1 MDTQGWGVDR
11 WANHLSLLLNALNPA
26 DRYRF
31 DVGQLAMDVSRNF
44 FPEDPITRVVKDE
57 LDGFGGA
64 LVPSESGKRWG
75 ILYDGNASPQRR
87 RFTIGHEFGHYLLHR
102 KKFPDGIRCNDAA
115 VDGRV
120 GVEVEREANAFSAA
134 LLMPLDDFRKRIAAT
149 DVPNFDDLGGCADRY
164 DVSLTAVILRWLRY
178 TSRRAVLIVSSEGY
192 AHWAWSSEPAFKTGR
207 YIRTTVS
214 PPYEL
219 PAGSGGARGVSAS
232 ELRNGI
238 NQSAGIWFDEPVR
251 ELSFHSTAQN
261 CRFTLLHLKN
271 ADRGAWHGEA
281 PSTED
286 TYDRFMRR

>member
-11 WANHLSLLLNALNPA
+11 WANHLSLLLNALKPA

-31 DVGQLAMDVSRNF
+31 DVGQLAMEVSRNF
-44 FPEDPITRVVKDE
+44 FPEDPITRVVKDD

-102 KKFPDGIRCNDAA
+102 TKFPDGIRCDEAA

-120 GVEVEREANAFSAA
+120 GAEVEREANAFAAA
-134 LLMPLDDFRKRIAAT
+134 LLMPLDDFRKRIATT
-149 DVPNFDDLGGCADRY
+149 DAPNFDDLGECADRY
-164 DVSLTAVILRWLRY
+164 DVSLTAVILRWLRF
-178 TSRRAVLIVSSEGY
+178 TTRRAILILSSEGY

-232 ELRNGI
+232 ELRSGI
-238 NQSAGIWFDEPVR
+238 DQPAGIWFDEPVR

-271 ADRGAWHGEA
+271 ADRGAWHAEER
-281 PSTED
+281 TED
-286 TYDRFMRR
+286 TYDRFMR

>member
-31 DVGQLAMDVSRNF
+31 DVGNLAMEVSRNF
-44 FPEDPITRVVKDE
+44 FPGDPITKVIEDD

-64 LVPSESGKRWG
+64 LLPSESGKRWG
-75 ILYDGNASPQRR
+75 ILYDRRASPRRR

-102 KKFPDGIRCNDAA
+102 KKFPDGIRCDEAA

-149 DVPNFDDLGGCADRY
+149 DVPSFDDLGACADRY

-178 TSRRAVLIVSSEGY
+178 TDRRAIMILSTDGY
-192 AHWAWSSEPAFKTGR
+192 ANWAWSSDPAFKSGR
-207 YIRTTVS
+207 YIKTRIS

-219 PAGSGGARGVSAS
+219 PARSGVARGAPAD
-232 ELRNGI
+232 ELRSGLD
-238 NQSAGIWFDEPVR
+238 QPAGVWFNEPVL
-251 ELSFHSTAQN
+251 EMSFHSTSQN
-261 CRFTLLHLKN
+261 CRFTLLHLN
-271 ADRGAWHGEA
+271 TADRGVWHA
-281 PSTED
+281 DQRTED
-286 TYDRFMRR
+286 TYDRFVRG